1 MRIVGLIIE
10 SSRAYGRGLLHG
22 IARFARTH
30 NNWSIVYRESMLA
43 DSITD
48 VLAKSSCNG
57 VLARIETIQQRNALL
72 KLKIPVV
79 DLRGRWVTKQ
89 FPQLIC
95 DQKAVAELAAQHLL
109 GRGYRRFAFC
119 GFAGADYSQHR
130 MRYFAQAIRH
140 AGYDLSIYESPA
152 APHRAG
158 TNINENRA
166 MAYEAEMADWLRQ
179 LPVQTGIMAC
189 NDVCGRLVLNLC
201 HKHHLDVPN
210 HIAVIG
216 VDNDELLCDLA
227 APAMS
232 SISLPT
238 ERLGFQ
244 AAELLAG
251 MMDGKKSA
259 HRKILLPPIDVI
271 VRRSTDFTVAEDPY
285 VVAAMAYIR
294 EKACARI
301 NVDHIL
307 DHLASKNMLIS
318 RSTLDRRFQHAL
330 HCLPKDQ
337 ILNFRMRAVR
347 QLLLDTTYS
356 LERIAG
362 MVGVSRDSQLA
373 AQFKRHTGQTPG
385 DFRNNARMEPARAKP
400 APR

>member
-1 MRIVGLIIE
+1 MRTVGLIIE

-43 DSITD
+43 DSIAA
-48 VLAKSSCNG
+48 VLARRSCNG
-57 VLARIETIQQRNALL
+57 VLARIETIQQRNSLL

-79 DLRGRWVTKQ
+79 DLRGRWVTPQ

-109 GRGYRRFAFC
+109 LRGYRRFAFC

-130 MRYFAQAIRH
+130 MRHFSQALH
-140 AGYDLSIYESPA
+140 KAGYDLSIYESPA
-152 APHRAG
+152 APHRAD

-166 MAYEAEMADWLRQ
+166 MAYEAEMSDWLRQ
-179 LPVQTGIMAC
+179 LPTQTGIMAC

-201 HKHHLDVPN
+201 HKLRLDVPN

-227 APAMS
+227 EPAMS

-238 ERLGFQ
+238 ERIGFQ

-251 MMDGKKSA
+251 MMDGKKYA
-259 HRKILLPPIDVI
+259 QHRILMPPIDVI
-271 VRRSTDFTVAEDPY
+271 VRRSTDFTVVEDPY
-285 VVAAMAYIR
+285 VAAAMAYIR
-294 EKACARI
+294 EKACTRI
-301 NVDHIL
+301 KVDRLL

-330 HCLPKDQ
+330 NCLPKDQ
-337 ILNFRMRAVR
+337 ILDFRMRAVR

-356 LERIAG
+356 IERIAE
-362 MVGVSRDSQLA
+362 MVGMSRASQLA

-385 DFRNNARMEPARAKP
+385 EYRAKALMEPPRMKSARQ
-400 APR
+400 